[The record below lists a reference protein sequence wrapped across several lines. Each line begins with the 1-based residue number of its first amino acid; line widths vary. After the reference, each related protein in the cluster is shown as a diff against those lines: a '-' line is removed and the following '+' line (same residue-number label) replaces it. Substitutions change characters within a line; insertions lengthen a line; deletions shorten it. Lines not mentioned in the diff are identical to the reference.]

1 MLVKQ
6 SCVWGRHVQLQF
18 LLQHRLFPLLLQQHR
33 LLLRLRMTQSIYGN
47 HPYFLLVD
55 RDAHLEKTDEREPAL
70 LTSSLVCPLRKAI
83 YGLNRQRRFSTV
95 VIQAGFARSD
105 HDSAMFVSV
114 YPRGR
119 AIQLLYVDDIKLT
132 GDYSVTISLIK
143 CRLHQLFAMKAL
155 TRPKPFLGLEV
166 AHSPR
171 GYLVSQIK

>member
-1 MLVKQ
+1 VSEALNKEEELRVELLLLFLV
-6 SCVWGRHVQLQF
+6 GLQLLLSLNPLLCPFF
-18 LLQHRLFPLLLQQHR
+18 LLLC
-33 LLLRLRMTQSIYGN
+33 
-47 HPYFLLVD
+47 V
-55 RDAHLEKTDEREPAL
+55 A
-70 LTSSLVCPLRKAI
+70 CPL
-83 YGLNRQRRFSTV
+83 
-95 VIQAGFARSD
+95 
-105 HDSAMFVSV
+105 FVSV

-119 AIQLLYVDDIKLT
+119 AILLLYVDDIKLT

>member
-1 MLVKQ
+1 M
-6 SCVWGRHVQLQF
+6 SF
-18 LLQHRLFPLLLQQHR
+18 
-33 LLLRLRMTQSIYGN
+33 TQSD
-47 HPYFLLVD
+47 LWSQQ
-55 RDAHLEKTDEREPAL
+55 AL
-70 LTSSLVCPLRKAI
+70 IASVFEVQHSG
-83 YGLNRQRRFSTV
+83 Y

-119 AIQLLYVDDIKLT
+119 AILLFYVDDIKLT

-155 TRPKPFLGLEV
+155 TCPKPFLGLEV

>member
-1 MLVKQ
+1 
-6 SCVWGRHVQLQF
+6 
-18 LLQHRLFPLLLQQHR
+18 
-33 LLLRLRMTQSIYGN
+33 
-47 HPYFLLVD
+47 
-55 RDAHLEKTDEREPAL
+55 
-70 LTSSLVCPLRKAI
+70 
-83 YGLNRQRRFSTV
+83 V

-119 AIQLLYVDDIKLT
+119 AILLLYVDDIKLT
-132 GDYSVTISLIK
+132 GDFSVTISLIK
-143 CRLHQLFAMKAL
+143 CRLHKLFAMKAL

>member
-1 MLVKQ
+1 MWVEASRQKRSSDLPGRKGSIFLTRKLPQ
-6 SCVWGRHVQLQF
+6 NCPSDFFSCLSF
-18 LLQHRLFPLLLQQHR
+18 
-33 LLLRLRMTQSIYGN
+33 TQSDLWSQQAPIASVFEVQHSGY
-47 HPYFLLVD
+47 
-55 RDAHLEKTDEREPAL
+55 
-70 LTSSLVCPLRKAI
+70 
-83 YGLNRQRRFSTV
+83 

-119 AIQLLYVDDIKLT
+119 AILLLYVDDIKLT